1 LEVISELGVLISQ
14 LVTVVS
20 DIVLA
25 VPDIIGTLISES
37 ASPIS
42 H

>member
-1 LEVISELGVLISQ
+1 MEVISELGVLISQ